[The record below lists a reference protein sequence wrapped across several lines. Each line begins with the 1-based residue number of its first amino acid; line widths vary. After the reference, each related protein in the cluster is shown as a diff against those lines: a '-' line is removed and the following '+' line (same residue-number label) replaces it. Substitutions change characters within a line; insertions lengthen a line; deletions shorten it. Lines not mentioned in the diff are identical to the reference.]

1 MGVLIVV
8 IGPDTKMMRS
18 GVTMYSMTDRLPRY
32 RVVNDN
38 QKNQEDLL
46 YNVAQVILCD
56 NSCRGFK
63 TACFAAADHSRP
75 TRSDLGDP
83 YP

>member
-1 MGVLIVV
+1 MSSSAPTQGYAECCY
-8 IGPDTKMMRS
+8 
-18 GVTMYSMTDRLPRY
+18 YSMTDHLPRY

-38 QKNQEDLL
+38 KKKQEDLL

-56 NSCRGFK
+56 NSCHGLRPL
-63 TACFAAADHSRP
+63 AVAAAADHSRP
-75 TRSDLGDP
+75 SWRTRSDLGDP